1 MCLMNLF
8 AKLWQDD
15 AGVVTIEYLVL
26 GTFLAL
32 TLIVGVAALANAIN
46 AELVELGNAV
56 LTFNQSYNVQSQS
69 TCTATK
75 DGSGAIDSAST
86 LTYSHAAF
94 TGSDINESAC
104 Q

>member
-1 MCLMNLF
+1 MNLF
-8 AKLWQDD
+8 SKLWADD

-46 AELVELGNAV
+46 AELVELGQAI
-56 LTFNQSYNVQSQS
+56 LTFNQSYSVSGTT

-75 DGSGAIDSAST
+75 GGSAAVDTVGTLSYGHTAPLSGTIDV
-86 LTYSHAAF
+86 
-94 TGSDINESAC
+94 NAC